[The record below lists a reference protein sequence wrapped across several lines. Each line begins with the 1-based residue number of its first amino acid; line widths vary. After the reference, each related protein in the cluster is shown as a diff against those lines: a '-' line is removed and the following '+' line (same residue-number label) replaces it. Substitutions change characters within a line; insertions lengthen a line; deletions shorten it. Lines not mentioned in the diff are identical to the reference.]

1 MLGEKFLD
9 PEAIRYEKLRVWIVE
24 GNLKEGQRHL
34 YSKRRF
40 YIVEDSW
47 TAVTGETYDARG
59 NLWRVQYAY
68 PANLYDT
75 GGAYSNA
82 YSGND
87 LLQNIYNL
95 NGKAIPGK
103 YKPTLK
109 RNEKYFTPK
118 GMARS
123 GVR

>member
-1 MLGEKFLD
+1 M
-9 PEAIRYEKLRVWIVE
+9 
-24 GNLKEGQRHL
+24 
-34 YSKRRF
+34 
-40 YIVEDSW
+40 
-47 TAVTGETYDARG
+47 
-59 NLWRVQYAY
+59 
-68 PANLYDT
+68 YDT

-103 YKPTLK
+103 FTMGIKK
-109 RNEKYFTPK
+109 GDKYFTPK
-118 GMARS
+118 GLARG